1 MVVWW
6 FFGVWT
12 RTRTRVVPR
21 SPFCILERQIFITNV
36 QKRGLKFDLFSV
48 LYKTGLQTSPRLG
61 NGTRNSIYSP
71 RPGNRFVS
79 FMHACGARF
88 PILCLFKSFW
98 VKHRYQCLA
107 TNHGSVLVY
116 QIMLSPCS
124 SWVVPPAGEHPQS
137 DFFDFFV
144 LENHCQND
152 CKISSKTESKW
163 LHENVKYDKKLQ
175 NGSEK
180 ETSRKHAHKIHENQ
194 ENTCLESLIFM
205 SSLVR
210 NRSFHFSRFV

>member
-124 SWVVPPAGEHPQS
+124 SWVGCFTFRWTWS
-137 DFFDFFV
+137 
-144 LENHCQND
+144 LLTRN
-152 CKISSKTESKW
+152 TE
-163 LHENVKYDKKLQ
+163 L
-175 NGSEK
+175 G
-180 ETSRKHAHKIHENQ
+180 
-194 ENTCLESLIFM
+194 LIFIAM
-205 SSLVR
+205 AVRMFRYFCRMGTCSSLLVL
-210 NRSFHFSRFV
+210 SAQSSRTGVLVDDFQ